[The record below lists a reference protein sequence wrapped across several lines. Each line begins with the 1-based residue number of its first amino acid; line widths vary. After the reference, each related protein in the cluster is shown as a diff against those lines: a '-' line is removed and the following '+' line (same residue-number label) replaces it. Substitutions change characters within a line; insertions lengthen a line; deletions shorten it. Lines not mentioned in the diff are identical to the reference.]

1 MTSLD
6 LLRQRRHRFHHRQV
20 AAAAWANFGS
30 ARMKAFFSAILVA
43 TGLAIGAY
51 YVLASQQ
58 QSASTA
64 FSTSSVRVGDPG
76 NNLIGVN

>member
-1 MTSLD
+1 
-6 LLRQRRHRFHHRQV
+6 
-20 AAAAWANFGS
+20 
-30 ARMKAFFSAILVA
+30 MKAFISAVVVA

-58 QSASTA
+58 RSASSA

-76 NNLIGVN
+76 TNLIGVN